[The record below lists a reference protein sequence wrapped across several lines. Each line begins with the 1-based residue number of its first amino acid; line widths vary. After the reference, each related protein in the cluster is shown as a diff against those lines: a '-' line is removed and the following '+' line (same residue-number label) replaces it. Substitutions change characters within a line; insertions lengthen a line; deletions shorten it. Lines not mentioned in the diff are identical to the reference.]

1 MRFSPAA
8 MTPQR
13 PAVACR
19 PLLAAPDCA
28 GAVVSDASEGRL
40 LARSLTR
47 TGEISTG
54 GVQAMAR
61 DVLAEWRVGAAP
73 AGFPGRGAGGG
84 PPRGPAPGNGGG
96 RPPPPPPRPVLVV
109 GVLV

>member
-1 MRFSPAA
+1 

-19 PLLAAPDCA
+19 PLLPAPDCA

-61 DVLAEWRVGAAP
+61 DVLAEWRLAAASADFRSWLAAGAPSGDRA
-73 AGFPGRGAGGG
+73 
-84 PPRGPAPGNGGG
+84 
-96 RPPPPPPRPVLVV
+96 
-109 GVLV
+109 

>member
-1 MRFSPAA
+1 MRVAPAA

-61 DVLAEWRVGAAP
+61 DVLAEWRSWLAPARCRPPPGGAAP
-73 AGFPGRGAGGG
+73 SRAAGRRM
-84 PPRGPAPGNGGG
+84 PPVCVARANAH
-96 RPPPPPPRPVLVV
+96 
-109 GVLV
+109 